1 LTYSAA
7 ATGRAAY
14 DANSVAD
21 LARFFPDATPMR
33 FPIQF
38 TRILEDSSGVSDISE
53 STIVEF
59 GTPREILFASKVP
72 LEFGDQLRLRNSDGS
87 LDETACVVAVPYQA
101 AKTLV
106 AARFKRDVP
115 NWIVKS

>member
-1 LTYSAA
+1 MSYSAA
-7 ATGRAAY
+7 ATGRAY
-14 DANSVAD
+14 EANSVAD
-21 LARFFPDATPMR
+21 LARFFPDATPMH

-38 TRILEDSSGVSDISE
+38 TRIVEESSGVSDISE
-53 STIVEF
+53 STMVEF
-59 GTPREILFASKVP
+59 GTPREILFVSKVP

-87 LDETACVVAVPYQA
+87 LDETACVVAVQYQP

>member
-1 LTYSAA
+1 VAHSAA

-14 DANSVAD
+14 DANGVAG
-21 LARFFPDATPMR
+21 LARFFPEAMPMR
-33 FPIQF
+33 YPIQL
-38 TRILEDSSGVSDISE
+38 TRVIDDSGAGDLSE

-59 GTPREILFASKVP
+59 GTQRELLFASKTR
-72 LEFGDQLRLRNSDGS
+72 LEFGDQLRVRNADGS
-87 LDETACVVAVPYQA
+87 LDEQASVVAVQYQA